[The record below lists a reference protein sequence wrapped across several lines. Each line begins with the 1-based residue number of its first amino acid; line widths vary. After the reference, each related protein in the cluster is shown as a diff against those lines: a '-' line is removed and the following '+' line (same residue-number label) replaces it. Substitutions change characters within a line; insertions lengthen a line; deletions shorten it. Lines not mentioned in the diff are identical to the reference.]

1 MFNSYV
7 SLPEGNLLDQTTI
20 LCGDVSATRLMNKV
34 LDKQKKNV
42 PQLGLTIP
50 LDLGWIKKI
59 KRKYPKPTAR
69 KRKQSRN
76 NKRVYRLS
84 KQETYIEKGTY

>member
-7 SLPEGNLLDQTTI
+7 SLPEGNLLDQSTT
-20 LCGDVSATRLMNKV
+20 LCGDVSATRLRLNKV
-34 LDKQKKNV
+34 FDKQKNV

-50 LDLGWIKKI
+50 LNLGWIKKI

-76 NKRVYRLS
+76 NKCVYRLS
-84 KQETYIEKGTY
+84 KQET